1 VTVMLDKGDARRWE
15 TGRDDDV
22 DMARDRA
29 LITRAQAGDR
39 TAFDELYLHYSRRL
53 YRLCLRRLSDPHE
66 AEDVAQ
72 EAFVRAWRALPR
84 FCGERR
90 FYPWLSVIAANLCT
104 DVLRKRSRSTPVAEF
119 FGADPDTGEELD
131 DKVLHEVDAAMV
143 GEALTKLNS
152 RHRRILSLRE
162 ERGMT
167 YQAIA
172 EHEGLAVSAVE
183 TLLWR
188 ARQALKREFTAL
200 AEAAEGKGAALVG
213 LGVVGRLLSRLL
225 RLPVHGAK
233 RLGHLSPASAVFT
246 VSSIS
251 AVGALCI
258 GVVTRSAPQV
268 VATSPSQYAALG
280 TQAVA
285 GQSGTGL
292 LAAPG
297 DAGSSATPSG
307 VATSSGP
314 VGAASGGAGRVTGS
328 AVGGAADGA
337 SGAGSPAAAGA
348 SASAPTSPSG
358 SSGGGLTS
366 GGTGGLSGL
375 IGAVT
380 SGMASGSGT
389 SSVAGGVGSGLASTV
404 SGVAGAVGSTVN
416 GVTNG
421 VAGGVGS
428 GLASTVSGVAG
439 AVGSTVNGVTKG
451 VAGVVGGVVGGAG
464 GASSAGGTVSS
475 TVSGVTSAVAGAVGA
490 APGVTNAVSGSAGA
504 VSSTVSG
511 VTRAVA
517 GAAPGSSAPPPP
529 ASPTGAVSMIL
540 PSGIGGLL
548 F

>member
-1 VTVMLDKGDARRWE
+1 MTVMFDKRDVRRWA
-15 TGRDDDV
+15 TGHDDDV

-39 TAFDELYLHYSRRL
+39 SAFDELYLHYSRRL

-104 DVLRKRSRSTPVAEF
+104 DTLRKRSRSTPVAEF

-131 DKVLHEVDAAMV
+131 EKLVHEVDAAMV
-143 GEALTKLNS
+143 GQALTKLNE

-162 ERGMT
+162 EQGMT

-213 LGVVGRLLSRLL
+213 LGVVGRLLARML
-225 RLPVHGAK
+225 RLPVRGAK
-233 RLGHLSPASAVFT
+233 RLAHLSPASAVLT

-251 AVGALCI
+251 VVGALGI
-258 GVVTRSAPQV
+258 GVGTRTPTPVIAPS
-268 VATSPSQYAALG
+268 TSQRAALG

-285 GQSGTGL
+285 GQPLAPGL
-292 LAAPG
+292 FAAPG
-297 DAGSSATPSG
+297 DASSSGASSGGATSFGPLTVTPSGAGAVTSSATP
-307 VATSSGP
+307 
-314 VGAASGGAGRVTGS
+314 GASH
-328 AVGGAADGA
+328 GA
-337 SGAGSPAAAGA
+337 SGPGSVDANGAGA
-348 SASAPTSPSG
+348 HAPTPPSPS
-358 SSGGGLTS
+358 SGAGLS
-366 GGTGGLSGL
+366 GVGTGGLSGL

-380 SGMASGSGT
+380 SGLGSGAGT
-389 SSVAGGVGSGLASTV
+389 SSAASGVGNGLASTL
-404 SGVAGAVGSTVN
+404 SGVAGAVGSTVS
-416 GVTNG
+416 GVTSG
-421 VAGGVGS
+421 LSGGVGS
-428 GLASTVSGVAG
+428 GPASTLSGVAG
-439 AVGSTVNGVTKG
+439 AVGSTVSGVTNG
-451 VAGVVGGVVGGAG
+451 VAGAIGGAVGGGGVASATGGAVG
-464 GASSAGGTVSS
+464 S
-475 TVSGVTSAVAGAVGA
+475 TVSGVTSGVAGAVGA
-490 APGVTNAVSGSAGA
+490 ASGATNAVSGSAGA
-504 VSSTVSG
+504 VGSTVSG
-511 VTRAVA
+511 VTKAVS
-517 GAAPGSSAPPPP
+517 GAASVPTSSP
-529 ASPTGAVSMIL
+529 ASPPATVTTIL